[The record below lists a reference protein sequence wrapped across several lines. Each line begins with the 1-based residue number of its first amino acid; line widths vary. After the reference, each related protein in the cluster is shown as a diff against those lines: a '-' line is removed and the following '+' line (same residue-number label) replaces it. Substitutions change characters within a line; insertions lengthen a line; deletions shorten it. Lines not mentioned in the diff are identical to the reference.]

1 MVRVLPRAEVVN
13 GGLTAGALA
22 FADALPQLSAAVLG
36 NATKGIQSAFSSYGP
51 SGAWTEGLGYWGY
64 GTNYAL
70 VYIDSMLTATGSD
83 GGASASPGLNET
95 GLFCLHGVG
104 PSWKIYNWGDSGSG
118 GCDEAVVQQLVI
130 DRWTS
135 VCLCDFCFCQM
146 YDFDR
151 QKGVYRATDGTP
163 FTSNREHFIR
173 LCGLFTLRL
182 SANYVLLIRT
192 QREMLILQIYFLRCE
207 VRSR

>member
-1 MVRVLPRAEVVN
+1 MSGRPKRARVVVKS
-13 GGLTAGALA
+13 GRRSACARGSMPFWVTADTVGVKSEL
-22 FADALPQLSAAVLG
+22 F
-36 NATKGIQSAFSSYGP
+36 F
-51 SGAWTEGLGYWGY
+51 
-64 GTNYAL
+64 
-70 VYIDSMLTATGSD
+70 SD

-118 GCDEAVVQQLVI
+118 GCEEAVVQQLVI

-135 VCLCDFCFCQM
+135 VCLCDFCFCRM

-151 QKGVYRATDGTP
+151 QKRVYRATDETP
-163 FTSNREHFIR
+163 STSNREHFIR

-182 SANYVLLIRT
+182 SANCVLLIRT